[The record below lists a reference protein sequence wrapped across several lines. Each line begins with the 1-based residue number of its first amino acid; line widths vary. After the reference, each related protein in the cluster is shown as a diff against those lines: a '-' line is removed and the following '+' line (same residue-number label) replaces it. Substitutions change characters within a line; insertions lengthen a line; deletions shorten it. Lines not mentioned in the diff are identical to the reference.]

1 MQQEEPFSR
10 ARCRPSE
17 RVGAGSGCV
26 CARARAHVHAHP
38 HLHTRF
44 PQPCSAP
51 KPSELSPVCTA
62 VPTPVPR
69 LRGSSAPP
77 RRTATATHASGEGS
91 RRHSRLAGVGNDAD
105 FVFPVRNPNGKSL
118 PAFPCLRRPR
128 SCWRRAAGCAL
139 AAVPCASLC
148 PGAPLSVPTQFR
160 VLCCGLVLPPP
171 AARGREKAA
180 TPPSSAGCRH
190 RWSAPGVILLETIV
204 PRAVPR
210 LGRARWCSSRRQAG
224 SGALC
229 RQRWSAPR
237 NAGSQF
243 VLTGGC
249 GPGGI
254 KIDYGPRTNAA
265 LMQ

>member
-1 MQQEEPFSR
+1 MRPRGALQQEEPFSR

-17 RVGAGSGCV
+17 RVGAGSGRV

-44 PQPCSAP
+44 PQQCSAP

-91 RRHSRLAGVGNDAD
+91 RRHSRLAGVGNNAD

-148 PGAPLSVPTQFR
+148 PGAPLSMPTQLR

-171 AARGREKAA
+171 AACGREKAI
-180 TPPSSAGCRH
+180 TPPPLPAVGITGPLQALSFWERSSPGLCQGLEERVGAAAAGRPGAGLCAASDGARPVT
-190 RWSAPGVILLETIV
+190 RAPSLSSQVA
-204 PRAVPR
+204 AV
-210 LGRARWCSSRRQAG
+210 Q
-224 SGALC
+224 
-229 RQRWSAPR
+229 
-237 NAGSQF
+237 
-243 VLTGGC
+243 VE
-249 GPGGI
+249 
-254 KIDYGPRTNAA
+254 
-265 LMQ
+265 